1 MIRRGNL
8 VAFWR
13 PFVVALIVL
22 LALVLWLGS
31 SDTQVLIHNSK
42 SKMRGELTPWILGY
56 LCKIWWK
63 WELPGVKMRRL
74 CRPSWSSLGN
84 RSPASRGSADLLL
97 LDVGTIWEQFALFL
111 PLFHCE
117 DVLCLGDRT
126 FASSTPAT
134 SRNHGYWGCQQ
145 GWHWLLDAD
154 INVNSADRVNHC
166 QKQTWTWP
174 LKICHVPSRHPG
186 ILQWSEHDVPHSD
199 GSCCCCPSS
208 WPTSED
214 RSWVSW
220 DFDYFQFQVGR
231 SLYDNHIVQD
241 THVDWNRQEESACQ
255 VSQVLFVSTITL
267 PPSQFYGD
275 HMYDL
280 HVHLQHSHLRHDVP
294 HLEGEV
300 HLVVVEFNSSSRWCW
315 SKCTGRTWSKA
326 RTASMA
332 RRAVMAKP
340 SLASRSQ
347 SKLGRTRKRC
357 QILINNYTC
366 CISWFEMQGY
376 VLPGG
381 GICGQYWRHRN
392 THSFWAQRYIEGGIH
407 DRRHIEGG
415 TLSNL

>member
-220 DFDYFQFQVGR
+220 DFDYFKFQVGR

-255 VSQVLFVSTITL
+255 VWQVLFVSTITL
-267 PPSQFYGD
+267 PLPVLWWSHVRSPCSSATQPPAPWCAPSWRWGPPCCGRVQLVFQVVLEQVYWK
-275 HMYDL
+275 DL
-280 HVHLQHSHLRHDVP
+280 KQSEDCVN
-294 HLEGEV
+294 GEA
-300 HLVVVEFNSSSRWCW
+300 C
-315 SKCTGRTWSKA
+315 CDGKA
-326 RTASMA
+326 
-332 RRAVMAKP
+332 
-340 SLASRSQ
+340 L
-347 SKLGRTRKRC
+347 TRKQKSEQVR
-357 QILINNYTC
+357 QDK
-366 CISWFEMQGY
+366 EK
-376 VLPGG
+376 V
-381 GICGQYWRHRN
+381 
-392 THSFWAQRYIEGGIH
+392 
-407 DRRHIEGG
+407 
-415 TLSNL
+415 SNSDK